1 MYRWISAAIRP
12 RGEFMTLLQ
21 WGLLILGVIMSAA
34 GSFFLKLGAVDVQ
47 HDATFFEIA
56 TQIAFNWKILTGVF
70 MYFVP
75 VLIWIFLLKKI
86 ELSFLQPLFAMVY
99 IITPVLAGLLLHEQV
114 SSQRWFGIGVIFI
127 GVFIV
132 ART

>member
-1 MYRWISAAIRP
+1 
-12 RGEFMTLLQ
+12 MTLLQ
-21 WGLLILGVIMSAA
+21 WGLLILGVIMSSV
-34 GSFFLKLGAVDVQ
+34 GSFFLKLGAVDIQ
-47 HDATFFEIA
+47 HDAAFLDIA
-56 TQIAFNWKILTGVF
+56 AQIAFNWKILTGVF

-99 IITPVLAGLLLHEQV
+99 IITPVLAGLILHEQV
-114 SSQRWFGIGVIFI
+114 SSQRWFGIGVIFM

-132 ART
+132 SRT